1 MPESKPKPILQILIM
16 AFFVESIT
24 TYIKCL
30 CVDSTLTIGMI
41 ISILVSV
48 CISIFYDMDLPKQ
61 MGIESK
67 YAIIGNII
75 TGILI
80 SRGSNYLYDFI
91 SIFYK
96 Q

>member
-1 MPESKPKPILQILIM
+1 MENSKPKPILQILIM

-30 CVDSTLTIGMI
+30 IVDNTLTIGML
-41 ISILVSV
+41 ISILIGICVSI
-48 CISIFYDMDLPKQ
+48 CYDMDLPKQ
-61 MGIESK
+61 LGIDSK
-67 YAIIGNII
+67 TAIIGNII

-96 Q
+96 

>member
-1 MPESKPKPILQILIM
+1 MEETKPKPILQIVIM

-30 CVDSTLTIGMI
+30 FVDNTLTVGML
-41 ISILVSV
+41 ISILVGIF
-48 CISIFYDMDLPKQ
+48 ISICYDMDLPKQ
-61 MGIESK
+61 LGIESR
-67 YAIIGNII
+67 AVFVGNII

-91 SIFYK
+91 SIFY

>member
-1 MPESKPKPILQILIM
+1 MEEIKPNPILQILMM
-16 AFFVESIT
+16 AFFIESIT

-30 CVDSTLTIGMI
+30 FVDNALTIGMALSI
-41 ISILVSV
+41 IFSI
-48 CISIFYDMDLPKQ
+48 CIAICYDMDLPKQ
-61 MGIESK
+61 LGIESRF
-67 YAIIGNII
+67 IFVGNVI

-96 Q
+96 